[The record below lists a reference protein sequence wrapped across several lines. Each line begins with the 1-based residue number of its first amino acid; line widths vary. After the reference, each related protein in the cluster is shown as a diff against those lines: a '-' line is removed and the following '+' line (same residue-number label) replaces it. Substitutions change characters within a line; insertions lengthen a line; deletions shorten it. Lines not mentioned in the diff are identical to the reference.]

1 VTSIRTGE
9 PGAEPVTL
17 AELKQYLRL
26 GHASEDELLSG
37 LIRAAREDLE
47 RATGLALIEQDWRLV
62 LDRLPSNGI
71 VLLPRHPVR
80 EVTAITYYDADGAP
94 HVVSSGDYQVD
105 TISRPARVVITNR
118 LDGMRTINGLEIDF
132 TCGFGEAGP
141 DVPDILRRAVVQL
154 AAHWYEFRTSYGP
167 SDQPVSYPAGYDRM
181 ISAYVE
187 RRL

>member
-1 VTSIRTGE
+1 MTSIRTGE

-26 GHASEDELLSG
+26 GHASEDDFLVG

-62 LDRLPSNGI
+62 LDRVPSNGI

-80 EVTAITYYDADGAP
+80 EVAAVTFYDADGAA
-94 HVVSSGDYQVD
+94 HVLSADEYQAD
-105 TISRPARVVITNR
+105 TVSRPARIVIATR
-118 LDGMRTINGLEIDF
+118 LDGLRMMNGLEIDF
-132 TCGFGEAGP
+132 ACGFGEAGP
-141 DVPDILRRAVVQL
+141 DVPDILRRAITLL

-167 SDQPVSYPAGYDRM
+167 SEQPVSYPAGYDRM

>member
-1 VTSIRTGE
+1 MTSIRTGE

-26 GHASEDELLSG
+26 GHASEDELLAG

-47 RATGLALIEQDWRLV
+47 RATGLALIEQGWRLA
-62 LDRLPSNGI
+62 LDRVPPNGI

-80 EVTAITYYDADGAP
+80 EVTAVTFYDADGVA
-94 HVVSSGDYQVD
+94 HVLSAGDYQVD
-105 TISRPARVVITNR
+105 TVSRPARVVIGKA
-118 LDGMRTINGLEIDF
+118 LDGLRAMNGLEIDF
-132 TCGFGEAGP
+132 ACGFGEAGP
-141 DVPDILRRAVVQL
+141 DVPDILRRAITLL

>member
-37 LIRAAREDLE
+37 LIRSAREDLE
-47 RATGLALIEQDWRLV
+47 RATGLALIEQGWRLV
-62 LDRLPSNGI
+62 LDRLPRDGI
-71 VLLPRHPVR
+71 ILLPRHPVR
-80 EVTAITYYDADGAP
+80 EVTSVTFYDANGEP
-94 HVVSSGDYQVD
+94 TVVSPDAYQSD
-105 TISRPARVVITNR
+105 LLSRPARMFLTQAPVNLR
-118 LDGMRTINGLEIDF
+118 AMNGVEVDF
-132 TCGFGEAGP
+132 VCGFGEAGP
-141 DVPDILRRAVVQL
+141 DVPDLLRRAIMLL